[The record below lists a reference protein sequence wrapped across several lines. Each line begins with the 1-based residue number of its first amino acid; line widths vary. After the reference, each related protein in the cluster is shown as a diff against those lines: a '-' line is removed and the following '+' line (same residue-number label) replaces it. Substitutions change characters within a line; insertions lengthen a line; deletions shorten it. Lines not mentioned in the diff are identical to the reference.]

1 MKLPILSHTFL
12 DNFENCPRKA
22 WHLYVAKDLAREE
35 ATPAMQAG
43 IDAHAAF
50 EYALRTATP
59 ERAPD
64 PVVASMVLAS
74 DAIKHYE
81 WEVAIA
87 ETGTPVP
94 FRSELA
100 WYRGKV
106 DVALVAPPDALILD
120 WKTGKVRE
128 DPTELRRFALL
139 LQARYPNVEAIGGAY
154 VWLKDSVGYGA
165 THDCSDTKL
174 TFAVI
179 KRRKEMLDALP
190 VDREWEPRPNP
201 LCGWCRVKT
210 CEHWRERE

>member
-1 MKLPILSHTFL
+1 MKLPVLSHTFL
-12 DNFENCPRKA
+12 DNFDNCPRKA
-22 WHLYVAKDLAREE
+22 WHLYVAKDLPREE
-35 ATPAMQAG
+35 ASPAMQAG

-50 EYALRTATP
+50 EQALKTKTP

-64 PVVASMVLAS
+64 SVVAGMVLAS

-94 FRSELA
+94 FWSELA
-100 WYRGKV
+100 WFRGKV
-106 DVALVAPPDALILD
+106 DVALIAPPDALILD

-154 VWLKDSVGYGA
+154 VWLKDSIGYGA
-165 THDCSDTKL
+165 THDLSNTRATLDSLRKLDT
-174 TFAVI
+174 AV
-179 KRRKEMLDALP
+179 KAPP